1 MKIKVGSSRCAFVFE
16 NITIKTPIFWRLS
29 RFGLGIVENLKER
42 YWYCADSHVKAMDV
56 NEYPLAPILYASSN
70 GLINVMRTANV
81 IDEDHYSSLPERE
94 QKELTAKLE
103 ELRAW
108 AKGFD
113 FVHDLRWGNVGFV
126 DDKFVAIDYGYAVRA
141 QFYDCKPYFRHDF
154 SDGKRKSIPTI
165 WGRLWQARRKARVCL
180 KEMFD
185 GAKTLAFWVRFSV
198 LWLAIGANM
207 LYKKVFH
214 GKAD

>member
-42 YWYCADSHVKAMDV
+42 YW
-56 NEYPLAPILYASSN
+56 
-70 GLINVMRTANV
+70 
-81 IDEDHYSSLPERE
+81 
-94 QKELTAKLE
+94 
-103 ELRAW
+103 
-108 AKGFD
+108 
-113 FVHDLRWGNVGFV
+113 
-126 DDKFVAIDYGYAVRA
+126 
-141 QFYDCKPYFRHDF
+141 FYDCKPYFRHDF

-165 WGRLWQARRKARVCL
+165 WGRLWQVRRKARVCL